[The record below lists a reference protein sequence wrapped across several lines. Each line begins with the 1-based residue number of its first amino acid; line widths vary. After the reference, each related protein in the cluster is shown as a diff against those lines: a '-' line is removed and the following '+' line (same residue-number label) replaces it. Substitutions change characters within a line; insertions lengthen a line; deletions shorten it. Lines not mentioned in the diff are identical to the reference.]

1 MFREDIGFVMTSEA
15 PSITKMQRDIDK
27 WTIMISIPPYC
38 SIRVKDPYRHFF
50 QALGFRDVEGDE

>member
-1 MFREDIGFVMTSEA
+1 MTSEA

-38 SIRVKDPYRHFF
+38 SIRAKDPYHHFF